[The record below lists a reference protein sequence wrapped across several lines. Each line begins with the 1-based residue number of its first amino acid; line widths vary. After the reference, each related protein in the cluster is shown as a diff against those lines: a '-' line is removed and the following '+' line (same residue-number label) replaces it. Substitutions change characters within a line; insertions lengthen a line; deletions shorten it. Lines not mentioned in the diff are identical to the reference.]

1 MIVIQTIHI
10 VLTIVALVGLA
21 GWIMSYLEYR
31 KRKAGEELYE
41 TKLKEQESKYLDH
54 LSKSMESSDRKLQK
68 VREEYDRKVQ
78 ELEETL
84 NLARDLRETE
94 LEEAEELVKA
104 KIKEIEAVY
113 KEVID
118 DQNSSLELYESY
130 IKNFDAV
137 IQAVDARLQTLDD
150 KGVFAGDDEVG
161 FFFSYVKNLQ
171 ETLGRFKVKKEELDE
186 EQSKTDIK

>member
-41 TKLKEQESKYLDH
+41 AKLKEQESKHLDH

-68 VREEYDRKVQ
+68 VKEEY
-78 ELEETL
+78 EERIKSLT
-84 NLARDLRETE
+84 ALRETE
-94 LEEAEELVKA
+94 LEEAEDLVKA

-113 KEVID
+113 K
-118 DQNSSLELYESY
+118 
-130 IKNFDAV
+130 
-137 IQAVDARLQTLDD
+137 
-150 KGVFAGDDEVG
+150 G
-161 FFFSYVKNLQ
+161 
-171 ETLGRFKVKKEELDE
+171 
-186 EQSKTDIK
+186 

>member
-68 VREEYDRKVQ
+68 VKEEY
-78 ELEETL
+78 EERIKSLT
-84 NLARDLRETE
+84 ALRETE
-94 LEEAEELVKA
+94 LEEAEDLVKA